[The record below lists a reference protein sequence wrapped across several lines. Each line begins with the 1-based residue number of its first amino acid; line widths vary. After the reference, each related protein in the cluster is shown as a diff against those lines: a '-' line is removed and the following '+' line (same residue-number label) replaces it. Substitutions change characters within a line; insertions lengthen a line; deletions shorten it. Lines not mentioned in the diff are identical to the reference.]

1 MAHDIRMHLP
11 QTKQTNP
18 NNFPPYQYQPYP
30 RMMPDEN
37 GKPLRTSSGGYV
49 IVNSEEEE
57 AAFLGKSAP
66 ANEARAV
73 EIDPFGQPPNTPAP
87 AISSIAPIVK
97 RGPGRPPKLPADL
110 T

>member
-1 MAHDIRMHLP
+1 MTHDIRMHLP

-18 NNFPPYQYQPYP
+18 NNFPPYEYRPYP
-30 RMMPDEN
+30 RMMKDAH
-37 GKPLRTSSGGYV
+37 GKPIRTPSGGYV

-66 ANEARAV
+66 VNEAHTL
-73 EIDPFGQPPNTPAP
+73 EIDPFEPPLNAP
-87 AISSIAPIVK
+87 AISSIAPVVK